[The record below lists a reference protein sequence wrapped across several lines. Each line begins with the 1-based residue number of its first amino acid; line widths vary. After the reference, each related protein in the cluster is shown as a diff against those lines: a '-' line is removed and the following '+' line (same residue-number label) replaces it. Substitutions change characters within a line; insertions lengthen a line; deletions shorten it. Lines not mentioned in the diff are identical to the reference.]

1 MRIKIAGDYKW
12 LSTIEFLRE
21 ARHRCE
27 YKLVSLANDARDAKW
42 SGAIYTLADD
52 TTGMGELYE
61 WNFSERTTKDS
72 RLDDFLLEPEDEDC
86 VFDGDYEESE
96 KQHYIKLMEL
106 FKLYLNT
113 PTNKR
118 GDGQVPLYLITVDG
132 SFDDES
138 LTIEVACDTRRR
150 ENCIERVSLFATED
164 NINEYDSLDH
174 IDFLYLE
181 HIVNAFEV
189 PYIQQ
194 EYGNTT
200 AHEVSNVTNFNYTLE
215 RINDYV

>member
-27 YKLVSLANDARDAKW
+27 YKLICLANNAKNARW
-42 SGAIYTLADD
+42 PGTVYTLADD
-52 TTGMGELYE
+52 TAGMGE
-61 WNFSERTTKDS
+61 WCQWSFSERTTPNL